1 MSAPLKHKQSLKEE
15 VHSLRLARDDEMTD
29 ILNLVE
35 SRKHLFSGA
44 LHHANDLLGAHFF
57 TRHEPALLPDRTA
70 SEETDF
76 DEFLR
81 SPLI

>member
-1 MSAPLKHKQSLKEE
+1 
-15 VHSLRLARDDEMTD
+15 MTD

-44 LHHANDLLGAHFF
+44 LHHANNVLGAHFF
-57 TRHEPALLPDRTA
+57 AQQEPAMLPDWTA
-70 SEETDF
+70 SEMTDF